1 MRTVHRRKRSATSP
15 NAVNAVSFRSIGP
28 LGDTDTDFAEL
39 AATQQL
45 RDKRLS
51 DRIGAESRMNI
62 AGMQHFVAIESKQ
75 EVTNQEACFVRGA
88 IGRNVQNNCGCLSF
102 SVG

>member
-1 MRTVHRRKRSATSP
+1 MRTVERRKRSATSP
-15 NAVNAVSFRSIGP
+15 NAANAISFRSIGP

-45 RDKRLS
+45 GDKRLS
-51 DRIGAESRMNI
+51 DGIGAESRMNI
-62 AGMQHFVAIESKQ
+62 TGMQHFAAIERKQ
-75 EVTNQEACFVRGA
+75 EVSNQEAGFVRGA
-88 IGRNVQNNCGCLSF
+88 IGRNVQNNCGCFSF